1 MRRSGGMGG
10 RSVLRAVGRAVGSG
24 VAGVKDAVSSTA
36 GAKSARAVVP
46 LASSSGASGSSSVAA
61 AAETTRGTTMCFC
74 DGEEWEAVDGEEAV
88 EMGEEIVIS
97 EQFERFVFG
106 PVPSKQE
113 AEDAISTIHQMFVP
127 ISLGEKIE
135 SFPPEQLEVKD
146 KAVIST
152 SIFPRSLST
161 GSQSDWIEPAMYLYS
176 SKARHSQER
185 EKVLDAFR
193 LLQINP
199 SVQKVV
205 VSLSSDSAVWD
216 AVMKNEV
223 VQDFKRSLYAGESK
237 PQDPDEGGHAARGI
251 TKWILGAKTKIME
264 VFNKIS
270 NHLSQVLCSY
280 GAEYDSDAFHDVL
293 QTSFMLSVMVFIV
306 VVMTRSRKS

>member
-10 RSVLRAVGRAVGSG
+10 AKVLRAVGRAVGSG
-24 VAGVKDAVSSTA
+24 VAGVKDAVSATA
-36 GAKSARAVVP
+36 GGRAARVVP
-46 LASSSGASGSSSVAA
+46 LASYSGSSGSVVAA
-61 AAETTRGTTMCFC
+61 ANGGSSMCLC
-74 DGEEWEAVDGEEAV
+74 DGEEWV
-88 EMGEEIVIS
+88 EMGKEEIVDS
-97 EQFERFVFG
+97 EEFERFVFG

-113 AEDAISTIHQMFVP
+113 AEEAISTIHQMFVP
-127 ISLGEKIE
+127 LSLAEQIE
-135 SFPPEQLEVKD
+135 NFPPEQLEVKD

-223 VQDFKRSLYAGESK
+223 VQEFKRSLYVKVSHKTQTKAKAIMLPAES
-237 PQDPDEGGHAARGI
+237 QDGYWAQKQKSWR
-251 TKWILGAKTKIME
+251 
-264 VFNKIS
+264 FS
-270 NHLSQVLCSY
+270 
-280 GAEYDSDAFHDVL
+280 
-293 QTSFMLSVMVFIV
+293 
-306 VVMTRSRKS
+306 TRFQII